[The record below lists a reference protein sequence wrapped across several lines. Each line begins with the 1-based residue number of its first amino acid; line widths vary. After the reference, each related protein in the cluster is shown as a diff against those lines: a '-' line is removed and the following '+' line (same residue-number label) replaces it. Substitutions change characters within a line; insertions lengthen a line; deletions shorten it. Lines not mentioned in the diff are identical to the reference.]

1 MENTRC
7 GIDAVTLSKSA
18 DGLKSAGGH
27 EIMQVMEYNQDKVD
41 EVVLAL
47 LYLTLHDGQR
57 AWKGH
62 DWEALGRLHEK
73 GLISDPVSKAKSVVL
88 SERGLKLCEELFQ
101 KHFGAAAK

>member
-1 MENTRC
+1 M
-7 GIDAVTLSKSA
+7 
-18 DGLKSAGGH
+18 KSAGGY
-27 EIMQVMEYNQDKVD
+27 EIIQAMEYNQDKVD
-41 EVVLAL
+41 EMVLAL

-73 GLISDPVSKAKSVVL
+73 GLISDPVGKAKSVVL
-88 SERGLKLCEELFQ
+88 SERGLKLCEEFFQ

>member
-1 MENTRC
+1 MP
-7 GIDAVTLSKSA
+7 A
-18 DGLKSAGGH
+18 
-27 EIMQVMEYNQDKVD
+27 MEYNQDKVD
-41 EVVLAL
+41 EMVLAL

-73 GLISDPVSKAKSVVL
+73 GLISDPVGKAKSVVL